1 MLNVALNALG
11 NLLSWLNKI
20 EITDA
25 VNMKDLPCVVTEINE
40 MQEYGTPVSPV
51 ESNEYRGDTI
61 YRMPKIVQ
69 ARLFVEGSDYIDFES
84 KLEEIQFD
92 ENFVEISSLQGKVY
106 KNLKIKSWA
115 ADTNSEMVG
124 ARYYNVQFQ
133 EFILV
138 SALANLKDMPAGAG
152 SSAQQGDKAPQA
164 TKKSA
169 ALKGAQRFGVFK

>member
-11 NLLSWLNKI
+11 SLLSWLNKI

-25 VNMKDLPCVVTEINE
+25 VSMRDLPCVVTEINE
-40 MQEYGTPVSPV
+40 MQEFGTPVSPV

-69 ARLFVEGSDYIDFES
+69 ARLFVEGSDYNDFENRLS
-84 KLEEIQFD
+84 EIQFD

-138 SALANLKDMPAGAG
+138 SALANLKNMPAGAG
-152 SSAQQGDKAPQA
+152 SSVKQGDKSPQ
-164 TKKSA
+164 
-169 ALKGAQRFGVFK
+169 QRARSVLHKAFR